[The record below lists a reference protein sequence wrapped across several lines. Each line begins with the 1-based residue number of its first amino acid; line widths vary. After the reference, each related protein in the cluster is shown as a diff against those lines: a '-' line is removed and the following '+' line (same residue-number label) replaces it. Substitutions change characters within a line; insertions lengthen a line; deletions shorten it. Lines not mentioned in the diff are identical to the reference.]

1 MTQRRSACDYPISIQ
16 NQIAAS
22 MNAAAVIPPSARRK
36 VPPTQKETN
45 LSFFTACGVPK
56 PEPEYRFHLTRKWRF
71 DYAWPDK
78 KLALEVEGGVWT
90 QGRHTRGSGFV
101 GDMEKYNAAATMG
114 WRILRVQPDDLMK
127 FDTMAMI
134 SNALNFT

>member
-1 MTQRRSACDYPISIQ
+1 MSIPVSSLPAKYQ
-16 NQIAAS
+16 NQVAAH
-22 MNAAAVIPPSARRK
+22 MNAKTVIPESAKRSIA
-36 VPPTQKETN
+36 PTPKETN

-90 QGRHTRGSGFV
+90 KGRHTRGSGFI
-101 GDMEKYNAAATMG
+101 GDMKKYNTAATLG
-114 WRILRVQPDDLMK
+114 WRILRVQPSDLMK

-134 SNALNFT
+134 SNALLFA